1 MVLITLVW
9 RPANTTAGV
18 VFAAVM
24 GGLALVALVVRLLWR
39 RRTAARANTAG
50 APARSLPPPADPPPS

>member
-1 MVLITLVW
+1 
-9 RPANTTAGV
+9 
-18 VFAAVM
+18 M